1 MRRAWLSA
9 LALTAVACGVPLAAA
24 TERTGDV
31 VDATPVIDRLDTRDL
46 TAGQL
51 HRFWF
56 RVADSSIGQ
65 GWYVP
70 VIVVKGGRAG
80 PRLLIT
86 AGIHGDEMS
95 GIAVIHRLAATTD
108 PATLAGTLV
117 MIPGLNTPG
126 LLHHSREFTPD
137 SGTADNLNRLMPGD
151 VDATSNGKRYAG
163 RLWSRLIRPNADT
176 AIDLHT
182 QSRGT
187 AYPLYAFAETKR
199 AREIAMLVAPDI
211 LKLDPGEK
219 GTVENELNHDGVPSI
234 TLELGTPEVFD
245 AVMIARAT
253 DGILRVMADL
263 KMVASAPAASVT
275 PFVANEIRPVR
286 TTRGGYTTLAV
297 TLGQEVAKDQLIATV
312 ADPFGRVVE
321 TIRAPVA
328 GKVNT
333 LATDPTREPGDMV
346 VRIVWWSQDPK
357 CKDGC

>member
-1 MRRAWLSA
+1 
-9 LALTAVACGVPLAAA
+9 
-24 TERTGDV
+24 
-31 VDATPVIDRLDTRDL
+31 VIDWLDTNDL

-56 RVADSSIGQ
+56 RVSDTSIGQ

-70 VIVVKGGRAG
+70 VIVVKGAKPG
-80 PRLLIT
+80 PRLLLT
-86 AGIHGDEMS
+86 AGIHGDEMN
-95 GIAVIHRLAATTD
+95 GISVIHRLAATID

-126 LLHHSREFTPD
+126 LLHHTREFTPD
-137 SGTADNLNRLMPGD
+137 SGTADNLNRVMPGD
-151 VDATSNGKRYAG
+151 VEATSNGKRYAG
-163 RLWSRLIRPNADT
+163 RLWSRLMRPNADT

-187 AYPLYAFAETKR
+187 AYPIYAFAETKR
-199 AREIAMLVAPDI
+199 AREMAMLVAPDI

-234 TLELGTPEVFD
+234 TLELGRPEVFD
-245 AVMIARAT
+245 PVMIVRAM
-253 DGILRVMADL
+253 DGIGRVMADL
-263 KMVASAPAASVT
+263 KMIASAPAATVT
-275 PFVANEIRPVR
+275 PFVANEIKPVR

-297 TLGQEVAKDQLIATV
+297 TLGQDVDKDQLIATV
-312 ADPFGRVVE
+312 ADPFGRTVE

-328 GKVNT
+328 GKINT
-333 LATDPTREPGDMV
+333 VATDPTREPGDMV
-346 VRIVWWSQDPK
+346 VRIVWWSKDPK

>member
-1 MRRAWLSA
+1 MGRRHHWMTLLA
-9 LALTAVACGVPLAAA
+9 LACATPTLAA
-24 TERTGDV
+24 TERTGDI
-31 VDATPVIDRLDTRDL
+31 VDGTPVIDRLDSGDL
-46 TAGQL
+46 PAGQL

-56 RVADSSIGQ
+56 RVSDTSIGQ

-70 VIVVKGGRAG
+70 VIVVKGAKDG

-86 AGIHGDEMS
+86 AGIHGDEMN
-95 GIAVIHRLAATTD
+95 GISVIHRLAEKVD

-126 LLHHSREFTPD
+126 LLHHTREFTPD

-163 RLWSRLIRPNADT
+163 RLWSQLMRPNADT

-187 AYPLYAFAETKR
+187 AYPIYAFAETKR
-199 AREIAMLVAPDI
+199 AREMAMLVAPDI

-219 GTVENELNHDGVPSI
+219 GTVENELNHVGVPSI
-234 TLELGTPEVFD
+234 TLELGRPEVFD
-245 AVMIARAT
+245 PMMITRAVGGIAR
-253 DGILRVMADL
+253 LMADL
-263 KMVASAPAASVT
+263 KMVANAPATTVT
-275 PFVANEIRPVR
+275 PYVANEIKPVR

-297 TLGQEVAKDQLIATV
+297 VLGQDVEKDQLIATV
-312 ADPFGRVVE
+312 ADPFGRVIE

-328 GKVNT
+328 GRVNT
-333 LATDPTREPGDMV
+333 IATDPTREPGDMV
-346 VRIVWWSQDPK
+346 VRIVWWSKDPK

>member
-1 MRRAWLSA
+1 MRRIAALLLMLS
-9 LALTAVACGVPLAAA
+9 TPLGAA

-31 VDATPVIDRLDTRDL
+31 VDGTPVIDRLDTNDL

-56 RVADSSIGQ
+56 RVSDTSIGQ

-70 VIVVKGGRAG
+70 VIVVKGAKPG
-80 PRLLIT
+80 PRLLLT
-86 AGIHGDEMS
+86 AGIHGDEMN
-95 GIAVIHRLAATTD
+95 GISVIHRLSEKVD
-108 PATLAGTLV
+108 PAALAGTLV

-126 LLHHSREFTPD
+126 LLHHTREFTPD
-137 SGTADNLNRLMPGD
+137 SGTADNLNRVMPGD
-151 VDATSNGKRYAG
+151 VEATSNGKRYAG
-163 RLWSRLIRPNADT
+163 RLWSRLMRPNADT

-187 AYPLYAFAETKR
+187 AYPIYAFAETKR
-199 AREIAMLVAPDI
+199 AREMAMLVAPDI

-234 TLELGTPEVFD
+234 TLELGRPEVFD
-245 AVMIARAT
+245 PVMIVRAM
-253 DGILRVMADL
+253 DGIGRVMADL
-263 KMVASAPAASVT
+263 KMIASAPAATVT
-275 PFVANEIRPVR
+275 PFVANEIKPVR

-297 TLGQEVAKDQLIATV
+297 TLGQDVDKNQLIATV
-312 ADPFGRVVE
+312 ADPFGRTVE

-328 GKVNT
+328 GKINT
-333 LATDPTREPGDMV
+333 VATDPTREPGDMV
-346 VRIVWWSQDPK
+346 VRIVWWSKDPK